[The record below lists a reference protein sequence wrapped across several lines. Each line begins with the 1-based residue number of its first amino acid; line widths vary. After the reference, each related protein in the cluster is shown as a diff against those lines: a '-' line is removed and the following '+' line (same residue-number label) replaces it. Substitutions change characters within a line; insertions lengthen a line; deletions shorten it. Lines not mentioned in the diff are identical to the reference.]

1 MPKPPL
7 ESLRFFEAA
16 ARRLSVKLA
25 AEELHVTPGAVS
37 QQLRKL
43 EDYLGQP
50 LFERR
55 ARGLT
60 LNAAGRDYLT
70 ACQQALDTIDRA
82 SARLAGARRVILLSC
97 TPSFGAQ
104 WLIPRLQGFM
114 RNQPRIDIHVSTGN
128 RVVDLATE
136 NIHFAVRH
144 GLGDYPGLSACKLL
158 DDELTP
164 VCAPTLPVRLDALNG
179 AQLLHDEHRGDWR
192 LWSRAAGLDA
202 LDCEQ
207 GVVCVD
213 SNAAIEAALAGR
225 GYALVR
231 RSLLQA
237 ELATGRLRELPAPPL
252 RSALAY
258 YLIHR
263 PETLRDPEMGIF
275 KQWLLE
281 QAAAAQNKSPPG
293 GGLVAQQRLD

>member
-7 ESLRFFEAA
+7 DSLRFFEAA
-16 ARRLSVKLA
+16 ARRLSVKQA

-43 EDYLGQP
+43 ESFLGQP

-55 ARGLT
+55 ARGLA
-60 LNAAGRDYLT
+60 LNAAGRDYLD
-70 ACQQALDTIDRA
+70 ACRQALDLIDHA
-82 SARLAGARRVILLSC
+82 TARLTDARRVILLSC

-104 WLIPRLQGFM
+104 WLLPRLQGFM
-114 RNQPRIDIHVSTGN
+114 REHPRIDVHVSTGN
-128 RVVDLATE
+128 RVVDLASE

-164 VCAPTLPVRLDALNG
+164 VCAPTLPARLDALSG
-179 AQLLHDEHRGDWR
+179 ERLLHDEHRGDWR
-192 LWSRAAGLDA
+192 LWSRAAGLE
-202 LDCEQ
+202 LDCDQ

-225 GYALVR
+225 GYALAR

-237 ELATGRLRELPAPPL
+237 ELAAGRLRELPAPPL
-252 RSALAY
+252 RSDLAY

-263 PETLRDPEMGIF
+263 PDLLRDPEMGVF

-293 GGLVAQQRLD
+293 GGLVAQQRLA

>member
-43 EDYLGQP
+43 EDCLGQP
-50 LFERR
+50 LFERH
-55 ARGLT
+55 ARGLA
-60 LNAAGRDYLT
+60 LNTAGRDYLA
-70 ACQQALDTIDRA
+70 ACQRALAEIDRA
-82 SARLAGARRVILLSC
+82 TARLIAARRVILLSC

-104 WLIPRLQGFM
+104 WLIPRLQDFL
-114 RNQPRIDIHVSTGN
+114 RAHPRIDVHVSTGN

-144 GLGDYPGLSACKLL
+144 GLGHYPGLSASKLL
-158 DDELTP
+158 DDELVP
-164 VCAPTLPVRLDALNG
+164 VCAPTLPARLDALSG
-179 AQLLHDEHRGDWR
+179 ERLLHDEHRGDWR
-192 LWSRAAGLDA
+192 LWSRAAGLDT

-225 GYALVR
+225 GYALAR
-231 RSLLQA
+231 RSLLQI
-237 ELATGRLRELPAPPL
+237 ELAAGRLRPLPAPPL
-252 RSALAY
+252 PSALAY

-263 PETLRDPEMGIF
+263 PDTVRDPEMGIF

-281 QAAAAQNKSPPG
+281 QAAATQNKSPPS
-293 GGLVAQQRLD
+293 GGLET